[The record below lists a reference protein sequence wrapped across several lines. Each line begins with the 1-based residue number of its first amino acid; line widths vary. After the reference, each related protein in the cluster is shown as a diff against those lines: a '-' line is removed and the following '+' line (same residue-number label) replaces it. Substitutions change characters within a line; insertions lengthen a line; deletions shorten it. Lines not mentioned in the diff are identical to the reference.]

1 MKKAAFHGFL
11 AGAILLSS
19 YFLVMGFASDSWS
32 YTVGQLVSL
41 RYWIGALVLGF
52 SIQIGLFS
60 YFRNC
65 HKTTKLANGSTVA
78 GATTSSVAMLA
89 CCAHHVTDVLPLIGL
104 SVFSLMLVK
113 YQVWFLSLGILSNL
127 AGISLMM
134 RQIWRMKR

>member
-11 AGAILLSS
+11 AGATLLSV
-19 YFLVMGFASDSWS
+19 YFLVMGFASGSWS

-52 SIQIGLFS
+52 SIQVGLFS
-60 YFRNC
+60 YLRNC
-65 HKTTKLANGSTVA
+65 HKATKLVNGSTVA
-78 GATTSSVAMLA
+78 GVTTSSVAMLA

>member
-1 MKKAAFHGFL
+1 MRWFWDL
-11 AGAILLSS
+11 ASRLVYSAIL
-19 YFLVMGFASDSWS
+19 
-32 YTVGQLVSL
+32 
-41 RYWIGALVLGF
+41 
-52 SIQIGLFS
+52 
-60 YFRNC
+60 NC
-65 HKTTKLANGSTVA
+65 HKATKLANGSTVA

-127 AGISLMM
+127 AGVCLMM